1 MFEIILAD
9 NSHTGLIGAL
19 LEKLFA
25 EVEHH
30 MTKETIEANYTE
42 IEDYGAHVVLLA
54 FDGDGDPA
62 GIITLAETVAL
73 FAGGKVGVI
82 NELYVLPEYRS
93 EGVGRMLLEAA
104 KEIAASNEWR
114 RLEVTTPGEEFIR
127 TRQFY
132 EREGFFEIGPRY
144 KLAL

>member
-9 NSHTGLIGAL
+9 NSHAALIGVL

-25 EVEHH
+25 EVEHD
-30 MTKETIEANYTE
+30 MTKEEIEALFTE
-42 IEDYGAHVVLLA
+42 LDEYGAHVALLA
-54 FDGDGDPA
+54 LDEDGDPA
-62 GIITLAETVAL
+62 GVITLAETVAL

-93 EGVGRMLLEAA
+93 EGVGKMLLDAA
-104 KEIAASNEWR
+104 REIGETNGWR
-114 RLEVTTPGEEFIR
+114 RLEVTTPGEQFIR
-127 TRQFY
+127 TRHFY

-144 KLAL
+144 KLVL